1 AVGLAFREPAVDGGH
16 ADAVPFSEL
25 ELGVVA
31 ALEVLEDGRALGVE
45 VLLDADAELA
55 LGVAGDRGR
64 ARVAVRAGDLGVRAE
79 PVELLPEPLLVPVK
93 GQVAFLELVKRE
105 GLGALDAVVA
115 AAEALGLLYRLFDA
129 AFYEPDVGDADGE

>member
-1 AVGLAFREPAVDGGH
+1 
-16 ADAVPFSEL
+16 
-25 ELGVVA
+25 
-31 ALEVLEDGRALGVE
+31 
-45 VLLDADAELA
+45 
-55 LGVAGDRGR
+55 
-64 ARVAVRAGDLGVRAE
+64 LGVRAE

-129 AFYEPDVGDADGE
+129 AFYEPDVGDADGEVVPVDVELEVHGLVFERARCDDLGLGGGDEQVGEAP